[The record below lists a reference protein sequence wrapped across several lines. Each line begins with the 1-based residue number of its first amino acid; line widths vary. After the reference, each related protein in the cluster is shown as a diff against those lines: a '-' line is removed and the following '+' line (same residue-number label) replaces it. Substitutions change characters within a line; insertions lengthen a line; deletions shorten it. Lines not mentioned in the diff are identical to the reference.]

1 MRPAAKT
8 SQKQLSLPLRGLPKG
23 KAAREHGGEDHATAH
38 GRKTA
43 RPFDPARPL
52 HITMRSRMAV
62 DEGSMLNP
70 KHVKIIKGIVYAAAT
85 RHGVVIQRYV
95 CVGNHLHLLLQTKS
109 RRMHTARP
117 ALRAFLRQTA
127 GLIARVMTGA
137 KKGTPAAHTKGTG
150 SRKFWDHL
158 VWSRIVTWGKDLC
171 GIFKYFEKNRADS
184 YDILACWGWHATGDW
199 ADGGFGHQ
207 EPRPPPPATDGRP
220 PVSRPP
226 GT

>member
-1 MRPAAKT
+1 MKPAAKN
-8 SQKQLSLPLRGLPKG
+8 SQKQLSLPLKGVPKG
-23 KAAREHGGEDHATAH
+23 KAAREHGGEDQAKAH
-38 GRKTA
+38 RRKTA

-52 HITMRSRMAV
+52 HITMRSTMAV

-70 KHVKIIKGIVYAAAT
+70 KHVKIIKGIVYGAAA

-137 KKGTPAAHTKGTG
+137 KKGAPAIKMGAPTTHTKGTG

-158 VWSRIVTWGKDLC
+158 AWSRIVTWGNDLC

-199 ADGGFGHQ
+199 ADGGFG
-207 EPRPPPPATDGRP
+207 
-220 PVSRPP
+220 
-226 GT
+226 